1 MRTAKTE
8 RLFCVAKKSG
18 RTLHCAQLTPIFP
31 RGRRLLWTH
40 ITVVAVKKAAK
51 AQTNKEG

>member
-8 RLFCVAKKSG
+8 RLFCVAKKSV